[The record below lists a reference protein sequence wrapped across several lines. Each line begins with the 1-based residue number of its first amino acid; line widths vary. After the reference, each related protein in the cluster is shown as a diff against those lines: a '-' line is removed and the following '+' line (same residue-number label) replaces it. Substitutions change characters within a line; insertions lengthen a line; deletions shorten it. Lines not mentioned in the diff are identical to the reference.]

1 MNSTISAILVQKRTP
16 AMRSQIFFGGTKG
29 NSVSAGVGMPCK
41 KNVHQSRARD
51 MAVIKTDSDKVHF
64 CGFPYFGAESNFVAK
79 V

>member
-41 KNVHQSRARD
+41 KKRLSVEL
-51 MAVIKTDSDKVHF
+51 VICLSSKLTVTKSISVGFHILVRKVIL
-64 CGFPYFGAESNFVAK
+64 
-79 V
+79 